1 MTQSL
6 YISLAGE
13 PSRVTHQS
21 GTRISRGHTYKSKAL
36 LQWESTLEEGLKQY
50 VPKIPLKGPIRL
62 DVSWEFKAKTKKQN
76 NTWKIT
82 RPDTDNMQKTLK
94 DVMTKL
100 GFWKDDSQVVY
111 EVCEKYW
118 GKEPGIFIAIEEL
131 EERGKDDGI

>member
-1 MTQSL
+1 MNPIL
-6 YISLAGE
+6 FISIPGE
-13 PSRVTHQS
+13 PARVTHQS

-36 LQWESTLEEGLKQY
+36 LQWETTLEDGLKGY
-50 VPKIPLKGPIRL
+50 VPESPFEGPIRL
-62 DVSWEFKAKTKKQN
+62 DVMWEFKAKTKKQN

-118 GKEPGIFIAIEEL
+118 GKEPGIFIAIERL
-131 EERGKDDGI
+131 EERGKVDEL